1 MARKSFFFADFNPA
15 VWHMNVPA
23 ALGVEASGLVHV
35 IQEAVADVPL
45 PPTVAELAP
54 EGADRSE
61 LKTVFLGLAVNAHDD
76 FGTFAVRHDEIR
88 HVRAYAEGTDD
99 NPDPDD
105 VVERSFV
112 QPRDFHLYE
121 LQNNPGQVYVTTQGA
136 VVRRIYRRARET
148 HGANGLAL
156 NLRNTNLGNLEA

>member
-1 MARKSFFFADFNPA
+1 LARKSFFFADFNPA
-15 VWHMNVPA
+15 VWHMRVPA
-23 ALGVEASGLVHV
+23 DLGVDAPGLVR
-35 IQEAVADVPL
+35 VAQDVVPDVPP

-54 EGADRSE
+54 DGADRTE
-61 LKTVFLGLAVNAHDD
+61 LKTVFLGLAANAHDD
-76 FGTFAVRHDEIR
+76 FGTFAVR

-99 NPDPDD
+99 NPNPDD
-105 VVERSFV
+105 IVERSFV

-121 LQNNPGQVYVTTQGA
+121 LQNNPGQVYVTTQEA

-156 NLRNTNLGNLEA
+156 NLRNTSLNQSQGEMRR

>member
-1 MARKSFFFADFNPA
+1 MR
-15 VWHMNVPA
+15 VPA
-23 ALGVEASGLVHV
+23 DLGVDAPGLVR
-35 IQEAVADVPL
+35 VAQDVVPDVPP

-54 EGADRSE
+54 DGADRTE
-61 LKTVFLGLAVNAHDD
+61 LKTVFLRLAANAHDD

-88 HVRAYAEGTDD
+88 HVRAYAEGTED
-99 NPDPDD
+99 NPNPDD

-121 LQNNPGQVYVTTQGA
+121 LQNNPGQVYVTTQEA

-156 NLRNTNLGNLEA
+156 NLRNTSLNQSQGEMRR